1 MDNNTNNVLPHL
13 SEMMHHESI
22 VKNIHDLQV
31 GDIVYYDMDRA
42 DGIVPKGGYDSRLKY
57 VAGSKSNQK
66 C

>member
-42 DGIVPKGGYDSRLKY
+42 DGIVPKGGYDSRL
-57 VAGSKSNQK
+57 
-66 C
+66 